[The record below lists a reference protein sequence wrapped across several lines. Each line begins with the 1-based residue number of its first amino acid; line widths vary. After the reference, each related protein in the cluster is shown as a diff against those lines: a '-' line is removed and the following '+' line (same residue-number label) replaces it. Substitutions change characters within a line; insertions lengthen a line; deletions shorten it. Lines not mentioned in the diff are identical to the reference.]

1 MFCPY
6 FSAHIFVQVSKYIL
20 RLYPKNHI
28 FRTFLMKYRIIN
40 LDISILKIVVFENAS
55 VYAVRDYA
63 MKI

>member
-1 MFCPY
+1 
-6 FSAHIFVQVSKYIL
+6 
-20 RLYPKNHI
+20 
-28 FRTFLMKYRIIN
+28 MKYRIIN